1 MAQWRSLDEH
11 VDVLVLILVRHRM
24 SLPLLLR
31 LMESRV
37 LEKFHHLSRPAEL
50 VWSRQI
56 PGLVW
61 LRELEHRSHDRM
73 DRRGFLGGAPPGD
86 ANASLRCED
95 SVRFPRDRV
104 GVGGNLETEITH
116 SQVE

>member
-11 VDVLVLILVRHRM
+11 VDVFVLILVRHRV

-56 PGLVW
+56 PGLIR

-73 DRRGFLGGAPPGD
+73 DRRGFLGGAPYGGSDTTPRGG
-86 ANASLRCED
+86 D
-95 SVRFPRDRV
+95 SVSLPPDRV
-104 GVGGNLETEITH
+104 GDV
-116 SQVE
+116 

>member
-1 MAQWRSLDEH
+1 MAQWRSLDEY

-37 LEKFHHLSRPAEL
+37 LEKFHHLTRPAKL

-56 PGLVW
+56 PGLIR
-61 LRELEHRSHDRM
+61 LRELEHRSHDRV
-73 DRRGFLGGAPPGD
+73 DRRGFLGGAPPS
-86 ANASLRCED
+86 APNATRPWQDPGRVPSD
-95 SVRFPRDRV
+95 IDGVR
-104 GVGGNLETEITH
+104 
-116 SQVE
+116 